1 MQEEITTGDNS
12 TLNAAKTY
20 INQKLQ
26 DLLGEGVPEAYD
38 TLKELYD
45 YIKTTDD
52 AGEALKLLVQSHLTA
67 SEESHQQLQEE
78 ITTGDNSTLNAAK
91 TYINQKLQDLL
102 GEGVPEAYDT
112 LKELYDYIKNTDDA
126 GEALKLLVQSHLT
139 ASEESHQQLQEEI
152 TTGDNSTLNAAKTY
166 INQKLQD
173 LLGEGVPEAYDTL
186 KELYDY
192 IKNTDDAGEALKLLV
207 QSHLTASEE
216 SHQQI
221 EIDLK
226 KYIDAEINAA
236 KTNLTD
242 EDLNTLF
249 EGVYE

>member
-38 TLKELYD
+38 TLKELY
-45 YIKTTDD
+45 
-52 AGEALKLLVQSHLTA
+52 E
-67 SEESHQQLQEE
+67 
-78 ITTGDNSTLNAAK
+78 
-91 TYINQKLQDLL
+91 
-102 GEGVPEAYDT
+102 
-112 LKELYDYIKNTDDA
+112 
-126 GEALKLLVQSHLT
+126 
-139 ASEESHQQLQEEI
+139 
-152 TTGDNSTLNAAKTY
+152 
-166 INQKLQD
+166 
-173 LLGEGVPEAYDTL
+173 
-186 KELYDY
+186 Y